1 MKATK
6 LYWNLVLK
14 KATVTKRQTVVGPL
28 KTEPGHLVVKDD
40 NKACLRNTYFAS
52 VGEKLAH
59 ELLPSIMPLVLL
71 ICCCSRVV
79 CRHFPMSSWQKTV
92 FYDLSSKWKLLVPM
106 ASLQKLLNSTSHKVS
121 PHLAS
126 LYRWSISH
134 QTVYGSWKLARVSP
148 IFEKDDR
155 TNPGYYQLVSLLSVP
170 SKLLESEINTAIA
183 NNATSN
189 NLITPSQWAYRKMDM
204 DMKSVLKIVITCF
217 TFNVFVPTF
226 HPHK

>member
-1 MKATK
+1 MTI
-6 LYWNLVLK
+6 
-14 KATVTKRQTVVGPL
+14 
-28 KTEPGHLVVKDD
+28 
-40 NKACLRNTYFAS
+40 
-52 VGEKLAH
+52 KLAW
-59 ELLPSIMPLVLL
+59 ETPTLLPLVRNWCMNSCLQSCHWCLL

-79 CRHFPMSSWQKTV
+79 CHHFPMSSWQKTA

-121 PHLAS
+121 PHLTS

-134 QTVYGSWKLARVSP
+134 QTVYGSRKLASVSP
-148 IFEKDDR
+148 IFEKDDC
-155 TNPGYYQLVSLLSVP
+155 TNPGYYQLVSLLSVR
-170 SKLLESEINTAIA
+170 SKRLESEINTTIA

-204 DMKSVLKIVITCF
+204 DMKSFLKIVITCF
-217 TFNVFVPTF
+217 TFSVFIPTF